1 MYQGGRF
8 SAARGFCTFSN
19 TMMLSCN
26 NRCNPFSTK
35 DTVGNIAGAALH
47 KIVICLH
54 LKEVMFVNI

>member
-8 SAARGFCTFSN
+8 YAARGFCTFSN

-35 DTVGNIAGAALH
+35 DTVGNIAGPALH

-54 LKEVMFVNI
+54 